1 MWRNALP
8 FESYVQKCT
17 LIRFV
22 LVMTYITKCPLALI
36 LALDVQKL
44 DGSIHRMNCFPAEK
58 SYGNQLRY
66 LVDSDL
72 SGG

>member
-1 MWRNALP
+1 M
-8 FESYVQKCT
+8 
-17 LIRFV
+17 
-22 LVMTYITKCPLALI
+22 LVMTYITKCSLALI

-44 DGSIHRMNCFPAEK
+44 DNAIHRMNCFPVEK

>member
-1 MWRNALP
+1 
-8 FESYVQKCT
+8 
-17 LIRFV
+17 
-22 LVMTYITKCPLALI
+22 MTYVTKCPIALI
-36 LALDVQKL
+36 LAMDVQKL
-44 DGSIHRMNCFPAEK
+44 DGSIHRMNCFPAEN

>member
-17 LIRFV
+17 LIFM
-22 LVMTYITKCPLALI
+22 LVMTYITKCPLTLI
-36 LALDVQKL
+36 CALDVQKL
-44 DGSIHRMNCFPAEK
+44 DGAIHRMNCFPADK